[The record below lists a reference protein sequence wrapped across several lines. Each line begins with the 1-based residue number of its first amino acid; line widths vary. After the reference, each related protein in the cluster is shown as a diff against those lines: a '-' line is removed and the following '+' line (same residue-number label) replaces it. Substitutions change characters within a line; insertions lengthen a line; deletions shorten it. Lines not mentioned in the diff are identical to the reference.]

1 MPTSERVYRTEAVVL
16 RHQDLGEMDRILT
29 LYTPH
34 HGKIRVVAKG
44 VRRPGSRKAGHVEL
58 FMHTEVLLAR
68 GRSLDIVTQAEL
80 RDAFPSLRNDLV
92 RMTYASH
99 FAELVDAFTEEGDE
113 NPALYRLLVDGLGWL
128 TRTQDLRRT
137 ARYYE
142 LHLLDLVGY
151 RPELFHCTLCREP
164 LKPQD
169 QYYSVM
175 DGGAVCP
182 SCGRDYPRAQP
193 LSLRALKVLRYLQRH
208 PFDVVEQVQLSAPV
222 QAECERLLHRTLSY
236 HLERRLRSA
245 AFLDR
250 LRHEATVLR
259 RRDLT
264 DAPQGSES

>member
-1 MPTSERVYRTEAVVL
+1 MPASERVYRTEAVVL
-16 RHQDLGEMDRILT
+16 RHQDLGEVDRILT

-44 VRRPGSRKAGHVEL
+44 VRRPGSRKAGHVEP
-58 FMHTEVLLAR
+58 FMRTEVLIAC
-68 GRSLDIVTQAEL
+68 GRALDIVTQAEL
-80 RDAFPSLRNDLV
+80 HDAFQPLRTDLV

-128 TRTQDLRRT
+128 VRTQSLRRT

-151 RPELFHCTLCREP
+151 RPELFRCTMCGEA

-169 QYYSVM
+169 QHYSVAA
-175 DGGAVCP
+175 GGVVCP
-182 SCGRDYPRAQP
+182 SCGRDHPRVQP
-193 LSLRALKVLRYLQRH
+193 LSLRALKVLRYLQTR
-208 PFDVVEQVQLSAPV
+208 PFEVVEQIRLSAPV
-222 QAECERLLHRTLSY
+222 QAECERLLYATLSY

-250 LRHEATVLR
+250 LRYEAAALG
-259 RRDLT
+259 RDDLS
-264 DAPQGSES
+264 DSA